1 MASSLRRNPFIGIPL
16 FNAFKFKF
24 YNLIPPHSLQNKFS
38 QKYYPAANS
47 PFGGPDSY
55 REGGLKLSMDE
66 LNRKTVEEFKRS
78 DKTPVIAV
86 LENIRSAYNV
96 GSVFRTAD
104 AFLLEAIY
112 ITGYTCVPPHK
123 EIKKTAL
130 GAEESVEWKHFAN
143 ATEAIKTLKESG
155 YKIYAVEQAV
165 NSLML
170 QNLNFNNDEK
180 IAVIFGN
187 EVTGVEQETILQCDG
202 CIEIP
207 QLGMKHSLNI
217 ATAAGVVL
225 WEIVRR
231 RLFTTPTAVANPVG
245 G

>member
-1 MASSLRRNPFIGIPL
+1 
-16 FNAFKFKF
+16 
-24 YNLIPPHSLQNKFS
+24 
-38 QKYYPAANS
+38 
-47 PFGGPDSY
+47 
-55 REGGLKLSMDE
+55 MDE
-66 LNRKTVEEFKRS
+66 LNRKTVDEFKRS

-130 GAEESVEWKHFAN
+130 GAEESVDWKHFAN
-143 ATEAIKTLKESG
+143 ATEAIKILKENG
-155 YKIYAVEQAV
+155 YKVYAIEQAV
-165 NSLML
+165 NSLHL
-170 QNLNFNNDEK
+170 QNLQFNSTDK

-187 EVTGVEQETILQCDG
+187 EVTGVEQDTILQCDG

-231 RLFTTPTAVANPVG
+231 RLAPNP
-245 G
+245 